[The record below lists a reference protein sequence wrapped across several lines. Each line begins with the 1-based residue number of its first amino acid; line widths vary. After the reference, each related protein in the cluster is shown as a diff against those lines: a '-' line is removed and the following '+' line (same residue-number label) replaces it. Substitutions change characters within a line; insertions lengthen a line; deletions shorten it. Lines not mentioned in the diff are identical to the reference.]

1 MSLFTIRIF
10 QDFVMIVTSTR
21 NTESLS
27 WLQVKSGKA
36 MKTRILPETSIDILP
51 DLLVV
56 LSSYT
61 MLEHTR

>member
-36 MKTRILPETSIDILP
+36 MKTQILPETSIDILP